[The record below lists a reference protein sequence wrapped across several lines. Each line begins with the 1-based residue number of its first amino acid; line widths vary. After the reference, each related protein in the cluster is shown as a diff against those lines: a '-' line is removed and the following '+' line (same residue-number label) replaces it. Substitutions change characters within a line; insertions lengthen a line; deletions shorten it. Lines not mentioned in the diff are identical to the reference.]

1 MYQLE
6 DRFFPEEGGIA
17 LSDSALRER
26 LTSDLRTLRGDV
38 KGALGVK
45 QGNNDTAIMV
55 LPESVIS

>member
-26 LTSDLRTLRGDV
+26 LTSDFKTLRGDV
-38 KGALGVK
+38 KGAVGVK
-45 QGNNDTAIMV
+45 QGNNDTAMV